1 MKFNANALD
10 GGVGRLTRRIN
21 FLDDQGVVASISS
34 EASSGTVTWNVSDSP
49 AGLTQDIAV
58 AAEQVARMLYRYRDC
73 SLVLYPDTAHTMRG
87 DESSSADAYPPGR
100 QPRIIV
106 ER

>member
-49 AGLTQDIAV
+49 AGLTQDIAA
-58 AAEQVARMLYRYRDC
+58 AAEQVARMLYRYRDH

-87 DESSSADAYPPGR
+87 DESSSADVYPPGR